1 MLQFIIQSE
10 ANPLSGNESIDE
22 DDGDNSEEEELSE
35 TSDHESEGCVISPF
49 ILKIVCWQA

>member
-1 MLQFIIQSE
+1 MYMLQFIIQSE

-49 ILKIVCWQA
+49 ILKIVC